1 MRVKH
6 FGAAGCEVAILVYT
20 YDPAERAV
28 MAAFCMWC
36 EAFFEND
43 VTTRHFNW
51 EQRGYE
57 SAAHCTGFDLY
68 ATKEAARKILS
79 AWRSSLDSNDLKAVD
94 EVVGRAG
101 GG

>member
-1 MRVKH
+1 MRVQH
-6 FGAAGCEVAILVYT
+6 FVAERCEVAILVYT

-36 EAFFEND
+36 DAFFED
-43 VTTRHFNW
+43 VTTRQMNW
-51 EQRGYE
+51 EQPSYDRA
-57 SAAHCTGFDLY
+57 SHCTGFDLY

-79 AWRSSLDSNDLKAVD
+79 AWRSSLDSTDLKAVD